1 MEVRLLDA
9 TVLDQVPGRRSRCR
23 AARGA
28 LLPAPLRLSMAWPPA
43 LRLIA
48 LILSAHSAD
57 HPVCSIGMNVFTRLG
72 VCSREQ
78 TAELLDRLVALRALT
93 AWCPYQETD
102 EVLWQSRPP
111 RTEPGPLTWH
121 SQQPHR

>member
-1 MEVRLLDA
+1 MEVQLLDA

-23 AARGA
+23 AAHWA
-28 LLPAPLRLSMAWPPA
+28 LVPAPLRLSMVSLPA

-57 HPVCSIGMNVFTRLG
+57 RPVCSIGMDVFIRLG
-72 VCSREQ
+72 GYSWEQ
-78 TAELLDRLVALRALT
+78 TAELLDRLIVLRALT
-93 AWCPYQETD
+93 AWCPNRETD

-111 RTEPGPLTWH
+111 HTEPGPHT
-121 SQQPHR
+121 